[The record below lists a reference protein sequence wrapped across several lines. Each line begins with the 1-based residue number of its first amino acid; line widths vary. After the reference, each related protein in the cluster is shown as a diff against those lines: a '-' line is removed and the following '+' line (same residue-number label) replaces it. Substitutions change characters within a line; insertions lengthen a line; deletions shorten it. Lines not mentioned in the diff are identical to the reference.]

1 MEFVIDGELVFSC
14 LELEIPDGMPD
25 EIAQA
30 LAEANRCLLAKA
42 PNACAVMIRR
52 VVYLLDQP
60 EAFWRESA
68 KGREVRIIDSFGE
81 SRVITL
87 EEEITESISR
97 LRKLGNHGAHPD
109 ATSKRPDWGDPALT
123 AFVGD
128 TMDGDVQMHEV
139 MIALDEVQRLS
150 MDAYGLVSAQ
160 QEALLKEAGLDTTRR
175 ATARKTVIQ
184 LPMLTTHGEETA
196 EWNIEWPTT

>member
-1 MEFVIDGELVFSC
+1 M
-14 LELEIPDGMPD
+14 
-25 EIAQA
+25 
-30 LAEANRCLLAKA
+30 
-42 PNACAVMIRR
+42 
-52 VVYLLDQP
+52 
-60 EAFWRESA
+60 
-68 KGREVRIIDSFGE
+68 
-81 SRVITL
+81 
-87 EEEITESISR
+87 
-97 LRKLGNHGAHPD
+97 
-109 ATSKRPDWGDPALT
+109 T